1 MPDELYNNNQHGS
14 AKEGCCQNSSSHT
27 ENRQKKTTRKNGE
40 RRLEKMKRKRDDSQ
54 GERNSKGSGTEGQWE
69 GGWLTGTG
77 IGVKEKP
84 DPRSIEGVV

>member
-1 MPDELYNNNQHGS
+1 MQ
-14 AKEGCCQNSSSHT
+14 CQRCIITIGMDLLKRDAVRTAHQT
-27 ENRQKKTTRKNGE
+27 LKADRKKTTRKNTE
-40 RRLEKMKRKRDDSQ
+40 KILEKCRGKEMTVR
-54 GERNSKGSGTEGQWE
+54 ERNSKGSGTEGQWE

>member
-1 MPDELYNNNQHGS
+1 MSCIITISVDLLKRDAVRTAHQ
-14 AKEGCCQNSSSHT
+14 KLKT
-27 ENRQKKTTRKNGE
+27 DRKRQLEITE
-40 RRLEKMKRKRDDSQ
+40 RRLEICRGKEMTVR
-54 GERNSKGSGTEGQWE
+54 ERNSKGSGTEGQWE